1 MKPSSPSQAD
11 ARWKAGLSNKP
22 DSLAPR
28 DARSEIRVKSMKN
41 MVERAIEIA
50 MNTGVVAV
58 GAVRRSGE
66 FLGNADRSI
75 SPLIPFQGVLV
86 HVNVP

>member
-1 MKPSSPSQAD
+1 M
-11 ARWKAGLSNKP
+11 SNKV
-22 DSLAPR
+22 DSLGPR
-28 DARSEIRVKSMKN
+28 EARSEIRAKSMKN

-66 FLGNADRSI
+66 LRGSADRSI
-75 SPLIPFQGVLV
+75 SALMPFQGGLV
-86 HVNVP
+86 HANVP

>member
-1 MKPSSPSQAD
+1 
-11 ARWKAGLSNKP
+11 
-22 DSLAPR
+22 
-28 DARSEIRVKSMKN
+28 MKN

>member
-1 MKPSSPSQAD
+1 MSNMAD
-11 ARWKAGLSNKP
+11 N
-22 DSLAPR
+22 LAPR
-28 DARSEIRVKSMKN
+28 EARSEIRVKSMKN

-58 GAVRRSGE
+58 GAVRSFGE
-66 FLGNADRSI
+66 LLGNADRSI
-75 SPLIPFQGVLV
+75 SILGPFQRALV